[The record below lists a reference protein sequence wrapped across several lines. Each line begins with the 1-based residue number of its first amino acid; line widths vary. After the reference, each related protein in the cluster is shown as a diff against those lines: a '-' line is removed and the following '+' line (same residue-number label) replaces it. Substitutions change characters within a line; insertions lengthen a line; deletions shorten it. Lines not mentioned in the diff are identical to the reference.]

1 MRCGRSHG
9 AALLSAGQ
17 ILGDYPGGFAVCSR
31 AVLRRDWRRRCEAVR
46 SIERLRWFGGR
57 NNSAFYRAAFNA
69 HILRN
74 LFGSSENQRKNGGEI
89 SAVCSFS
96 AVWICLYNFVDV
108 KGKHMK
114 LLKNRT
120 VLGVV
125 CIALS
130 LIICFA
136 ITPLFNA
143 AKENTT
149 EIVRMKKDVKI
160 GQEITEKDVEI
171 VEVGAYNLP
180 ADVLKKSE
188 DVVGKY
194 VSSELLAG
202 EYVLPGKISNTP
214 ASENAYLYNL
224 TGEKRAISVTIP
236 SFAGGL
242 SGKIISG
249 DIVSVIAVDYR
260 ESGETV
266 VPDELQYVEVIAV
279 TDKEGY
285 DEDEVVVTT
294 DGEEEPDLPETVT
307 LLVTPA
313 QANILAE
320 LEADGEIHLSLVY
333 RGTSENAQKFIAA
346 QEKLLNEL
354 AEAEKAEEEK
364 SEIPTV
370 PTVSEP
376 ALPNEIPTE
385 NEEKYPVIDTVIIE
399 TPETLTTEETEVTAD
414 G

>member
-1 MRCGRSHG
+1 
-9 AALLSAGQ
+9 
-17 ILGDYPGGFAVCSR
+17 
-31 AVLRRDWRRRCEAVR
+31 
-46 SIERLRWFGGR
+46 
-57 NNSAFYRAAFNA
+57 
-69 HILRN
+69 
-74 LFGSSENQRKNGGEI
+74 
-89 SAVCSFS
+89 
-96 AVWICLYNFVDV
+96 
-108 KGKHMK
+108 MK

-130 LIICFA
+130 LIVCFA

-143 AKENTT
+143 AKENST

-202 EYVLPGKISNTP
+202 EDVLPGKISDTP
-214 ASENAYLYNL
+214 ASENAYLFNL
-224 TGEKRAISVTIP
+224 TGDKRANSVTIP

-242 SGKIISG
+242 SGKLISG

-376 ALPNEIPTE
+376 ALPNEIPAE

-399 TPETLTTEETEVTAD
+399 TPETLTTEETEVTAV

>member
-1 MRCGRSHG
+1 
-9 AALLSAGQ
+9 
-17 ILGDYPGGFAVCSR
+17 
-31 AVLRRDWRRRCEAVR
+31 
-46 SIERLRWFGGR
+46 
-57 NNSAFYRAAFNA
+57 
-69 HILRN
+69 
-74 LFGSSENQRKNGGEI
+74 
-89 SAVCSFS
+89 
-96 AVWICLYNFVDV
+96 
-108 KGKHMK
+108 MK

-236 SFAGGL
+236 SFAEGL

>member
-1 MRCGRSHG
+1 
-9 AALLSAGQ
+9 
-17 ILGDYPGGFAVCSR
+17 
-31 AVLRRDWRRRCEAVR
+31 
-46 SIERLRWFGGR
+46 
-57 NNSAFYRAAFNA
+57 
-69 HILRN
+69 
-74 LFGSSENQRKNGGEI
+74 
-89 SAVCSFS
+89 
-96 AVWICLYNFVDV
+96 
-108 KGKHMK
+108 MK

-202 EYVLPGKISNTP
+202 EYVLPGKISDTP

-242 SGKIISG
+242 SGKLISG

-279 TDKEGY
+279 TDKKGY

-376 ALPNEIPTE
+376 ALPNEIPAE

>member
-1 MRCGRSHG
+1 
-9 AALLSAGQ
+9 
-17 ILGDYPGGFAVCSR
+17 
-31 AVLRRDWRRRCEAVR
+31 
-46 SIERLRWFGGR
+46 
-57 NNSAFYRAAFNA
+57 
-69 HILRN
+69 
-74 LFGSSENQRKNGGEI
+74 
-89 SAVCSFS
+89 
-96 AVWICLYNFVDV
+96 
-108 KGKHMK
+108 MK

-202 EYVLPGKISNTP
+202 EYVLPEKISDTP

-224 TGEKRAISVTIP
+224 NGEKRAISVTIP

-242 SGKIISG
+242 SGKLISG
-249 DIVSVIAVDYR
+249 DIVSVIAVDFR

-285 DEDEVVVTT
+285 DENEVVVTA

-333 RGTSENAQKFIAA
+333 RGTADNAQKFIAA

-364 SEIPTV
+364 SEAPAMPTE
-370 PTVSEP
+370 PTAPAVSESAP
-376 ALPNEIPTE
+376 SEEIPAE
-385 NEEKYPVIDTVIIE
+385 NEEKNPGIDTVIIE
-399 TPETLTTEETEVTAD
+399 SEQQSETAETEVTAD
-414 G
+414 GEPV

>member
-1 MRCGRSHG
+1 
-9 AALLSAGQ
+9 
-17 ILGDYPGGFAVCSR
+17 
-31 AVLRRDWRRRCEAVR
+31 
-46 SIERLRWFGGR
+46 
-57 NNSAFYRAAFNA
+57 
-69 HILRN
+69 
-74 LFGSSENQRKNGGEI
+74 
-89 SAVCSFS
+89 
-96 AVWICLYNFVDV
+96 
-108 KGKHMK
+108 MK

-242 SGKIISG
+242 SGKLISG

-376 ALPNEIPTE
+376 ALPNEIPAE

>member
-1 MRCGRSHG
+1 
-9 AALLSAGQ
+9 
-17 ILGDYPGGFAVCSR
+17 
-31 AVLRRDWRRRCEAVR
+31 
-46 SIERLRWFGGR
+46 
-57 NNSAFYRAAFNA
+57 
-69 HILRN
+69 
-74 LFGSSENQRKNGGEI
+74 
-89 SAVCSFS
+89 
-96 AVWICLYNFVDV
+96 
-108 KGKHMK
+108 MK

-202 EYVLPGKISNTP
+202 EYVLPEKISDTP

-242 SGKIISG
+242 SGKLISG

-285 DEDEVVVTT
+285 DENEVVVTA

-333 RGTSENAQKFIAA
+333 RGTADNAQKFISA

-364 SEIPTV
+364 SEIPTA

-376 ALPNEIPTE
+376 APSEEVPTE
-385 NEEKYPVIDTVIIE
+385 NEEQNPVIDTVIIKTEQE
-399 TPETLTTEETEVTAD
+399 TETAETEVTAD
-414 G
+414 GEPV

>member
-1 MRCGRSHG
+1 
-9 AALLSAGQ
+9 
-17 ILGDYPGGFAVCSR
+17 
-31 AVLRRDWRRRCEAVR
+31 
-46 SIERLRWFGGR
+46 
-57 NNSAFYRAAFNA
+57 
-69 HILRN
+69 
-74 LFGSSENQRKNGGEI
+74 
-89 SAVCSFS
+89 
-96 AVWICLYNFVDV
+96 
-108 KGKHMK
+108 MK

-236 SFAGGL
+236 SVAGGL

>member
-1 MRCGRSHG
+1 
-9 AALLSAGQ
+9 
-17 ILGDYPGGFAVCSR
+17 
-31 AVLRRDWRRRCEAVR
+31 
-46 SIERLRWFGGR
+46 
-57 NNSAFYRAAFNA
+57 
-69 HILRN
+69 
-74 LFGSSENQRKNGGEI
+74 
-89 SAVCSFS
+89 
-96 AVWICLYNFVDV
+96 
-108 KGKHMK
+108 MK

-149 EIVRMKKDVKI
+149 EIVRMKKDTKI
-160 GQEITEKDVEI
+160 GQEITEKDIEV

-202 EYVLPGKISNTP
+202 EYVLPEKISDTP

-242 SGKIISG
+242 SGKLISG

-285 DEDEVVVTT
+285 DEDEVVVTA

-333 RGTSENAQKFIAA
+333 RGTADNAQKFIAA
-346 QEKLLNEL
+346 QEKLLAEL

-364 SEIPTV
+364 SEAPAMPTEPTV
-370 PTVSEP
+370 PAVSEP
-376 ALPNEIPTE
+376 APFDEIPAE
-385 NEEKYPVIDTVIIE
+385 NEEQKPVIDTVIIE
-399 TPETLTTEETEVTAD
+399 SEQETETAETEVTAD
-414 G
+414 GEPV

>member
-1 MRCGRSHG
+1 
-9 AALLSAGQ
+9 
-17 ILGDYPGGFAVCSR
+17 
-31 AVLRRDWRRRCEAVR
+31 
-46 SIERLRWFGGR
+46 
-57 NNSAFYRAAFNA
+57 
-69 HILRN
+69 
-74 LFGSSENQRKNGGEI
+74 
-89 SAVCSFS
+89 
-96 AVWICLYNFVDV
+96 
-108 KGKHMK
+108 MK

-149 EIVRMKKDVKI
+149 DIVRMKKDVKI

-180 ADVLKKSE
+180 SDVLKESE

-202 EYVLPGKISNTP
+202 EYVLPEKISDTP

-242 SGKIISG
+242 SGKLISG
-249 DIVSVIAVDYR
+249 DVVSVIAVDFR

-285 DEDEVVVTT
+285 DENEVVVTA

-320 LEADGEIHLSLVY
+320 LEVDGEIHLSLVY
-333 RGTSENAQKFIAA
+333 RGTSDNAQKFIAA
-346 QEKLLNEL
+346 QEKLLAEL
-354 AEAEKAEEEK
+354 AEAEKSEEEK
-364 SEIPTV
+364 VEAPTT

-376 ALPNEIPTE
+376 LPPDEILAE
-385 NEEKYPVIDTVIIE
+385 NEEKNPVIDTVIIE
-399 TPETLTTEETEVTAD
+399 SEQETETAETEVTAD
-414 G
+414 GEPV